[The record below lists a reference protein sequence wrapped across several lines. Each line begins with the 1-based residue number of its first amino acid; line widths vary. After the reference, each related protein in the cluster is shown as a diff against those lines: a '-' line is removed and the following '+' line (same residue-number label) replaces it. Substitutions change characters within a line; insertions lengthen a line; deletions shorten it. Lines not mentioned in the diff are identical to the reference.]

1 MSKQQ
6 SLLMKNRINLFRQ
19 ASKLWRLFMAIICVG
34 FGFVSHAQLLPS
46 IGLNTLPAD
55 NATVC
60 TIPWYLGSFYTS
72 GLSEGNFAHDF
83 KLYDLN
89 GDSLVLSQK
98 LATGKPVLLVAGSLT
113 CPVFMGKIPIINQV
127 VSTYGNQIQVY
138 VIYTLEAHPTDT
150 SVYFGYVNIGNQNL
164 NAGILFPQPT
174 TYGMRKHM
182 VDTMN
187 FWSTINAPIFI
198 DGPCNEWWSTF
209 GPAPNNAY
217 LIDTNGKIYA
227 KHGWFHKNND
237 NIFCDIDSLLG
248 INSGLCTV
256 GAGAGTFQVQVLNNN
271 ATGNAGSIVY
281 DYANLVNNSND
292 NVTIGIKKLQKNL
305 PPTWQTAF
313 CADVCYSPTDDSI
326 TVMVPANDTLLFSLD
341 FITTIPADSGSVQ
354 VGFRNANDANN
365 QYSIKFRAST
375 YPAATTDITK
385 QIQVVLYPNP
395 AHQFLIIPQDLT
407 FESLQVLNTLGQVQP
422 TQYVGNKVDISDL
435 IPGIYFVIIGAEGNQ
450 HVSKFVKE

>member
-1 MSKQQ
+1 MNTANII
-6 SLLMKNRINLFRQ
+6 LNLH
-19 ASKLWRLFMAIICVG
+19 SKLGGLIIAII
-34 FGFVSHAQLLPS
+34 FVFSGPFSQAQLLPS
-46 IGLNTLPAD
+46 IGLNAPPAD
-55 NATVC
+55 NAAIC

-72 GLSEGNFAHDF
+72 GLSEGSFAHDF

-113 CPVFMGKIPIINQV
+113 CPVFLGKIPIINQV

-182 VDTMN
+182 VDTMS

-217 LIDTNGKIYA
+217 LIDTSGKIYA
-227 KHGWFHKNND
+227 KHGWFHRNAD

-248 INSGLCTV
+248 INSGLCTAAG
-256 GAGAGTFQVQVLNNN
+256 GAGNFQVQVLNNF
-271 ATGNAGSIVY
+271 ASGNAGSIVY
-281 DYANLVNNSND
+281 DFANLINNTND

-305 PPTWQTAF
+305 PATWQTAF
-313 CADVCYSPTDDSI
+313 CADVCYAPTDDSI

-341 FITTIPADSGSVQ
+341 FITSLPADSGSVN
-354 VGFRNANDANN
+354 VGFRNANDNNN
-365 QYSIKFRAST
+365 QYSVKFRAST
-375 YPAATTDITK
+375 FPAATLENDKET
-385 QIQVVLYPNP
+385 QLVVHPNP
-395 AHQFLIIPQDLT
+395 AHQYLFMSRDLSI
-407 FESLQVLNTLGQVQP
+407 ESLKVMNTLGELQSI
-422 TQYVGNKVDISDL
+422 QYLNERIDISGL
-435 IPGIYFVIIGAEGNQ
+435 PLGTYFVIITVDGKS
-450 HVSKFVKE
+450 HYSKFVKE